1 MKRLLLSS
9 ILFLLFFQ
17 ISFTQMTLEQ
27 CIEKAWGNNI
37 QLEQSELN
45 MTSAEISVQNTI
57 GNFLP
62 NLNGQATHGYN
73 WGQRIDPFT
82 NSFASQ
88 RIRSNSFGV
97 SSSID
102 LFTGG
107 QNWCN
112 YQKALSDV
120 QAAKWDLENARNQVA
135 LRVSNAFLTLML
147 NAEFLKVAQATADN
161 SFQQLN
167 RLKKQLI
174 IGTVSEGNVA
184 DMEAQYSSDA
194 AAVVSAQNGLELAK
208 LALGQLL
215 RLSQNEMMSFEIS
228 YPNLDNFKLDV
239 PLPPK
244 SLVLE
249 TALNGQA
256 VIRSAEVN
264 VISSKW
270 AKKSAQGARLPR
282 ISASMSL
289 GTGYSGAAKVL
300 NGSPDS
306 LSFPIGTVI
315 GSNDIVLSYPQLVY
329 SADDYKVKSFGN
341 QFHDNV
347 NRSFFMS
354 LTLPLFNGF
363 QVHNNVK
370 RAEINEKN
378 AELNLALAKQQLTT
392 DVETAYAGALAA
404 MQTYNANK
412 LSWDANQKAYNWAVT
427 RYENGAIN
435 ATELSV
441 SRNRLDIARAQMV
454 RSQLDLIF
462 KQNIIQFYMN
472 QPIRLQP

>member
-1 MKRLLLSS
+1 MNVRY
-9 ILFLLFFQ
+9 LFLIF
-17 ISFTQMTLEQ
+17 ISLWRAQLSAQLTLEQ
-27 CIEKAWGNNI
+27 CVEKAWLNNL

-45 MTSAEISVQNTI
+45 LQNAELAVENAK

-97 SSSID
+97 SSAID

-107 QNWCN
+107 QNWAN
-112 YQKALSDV
+112 YKKAMSDAE
-120 QAAKWDLENARNQVA
+120 QALLNVENAKNQLA
-135 LRVSNAFLTLML
+135 LGVSNAFLTVVM
-147 NAEFLKVAQATADN
+147 NAEFLKMANATADN
-161 SFQQLN
+161 SLQQLD
-167 RLKKQLI
+167 RLKKQLN
-174 IGTVSEGNVA
+174 IGTISEANVA
-184 DMEAQYSSDA
+184 EMEAQYSSDA
-194 AAVVSAQNGLELAK
+194 AAVVNAQNNYNLSKLSLA
-208 LALGQLL
+208 QLI
-215 RLSQNEMMSFEIS
+215 RLSANEISSFEVV
-228 YPNLDNFKLDV
+228 YPSLEQFKIDV

-244 SLVLE
+244 SMVLE
-249 TALNGQA
+249 TALNAQP
-256 VIRSAEVN
+256 VI
-264 VISSKW
+264 
-270 AKKSAQGARLPR
+270 KSAQVGVVSAQWAKRSAKGAYYPRL
-282 ISASMSL
+282 SASMSL

-329 SADDYKVKSFGN
+329 SADDYKVKSFGS
-341 QFHDNV
+341 QFQDNV

-354 LTLPLFNGF
+354 LTIPIFNGF
-363 QVHNNVK
+363 QVRNNVK
-370 RAEINEKN
+370 RAAINEQN
-378 AELNLALAKQQLTT
+378 ANLNLEIAKQQLVS
-392 DVETAYAGALAA
+392 DVETAYAGAIAA
-404 MQTYNANK
+404 AQTYQANK
-412 LSWDANQKAYNWAVT
+412 TSWESNQKSYQWMST
-427 RYENGAIN
+427 RYENGATN
-435 ATELSV
+435 ATELSIA
-441 SRNRLDIARAQMV
+441 RNRLDIAKAQMI